1 MADICPPC
9 YGPQV
14 PGTRADEPNYIVCM
28 DGNFQHRRHEAASV
42 EVPGM
47 LKTPSLFIKP
57 DQVAQMEL
65 SMNPALHNAIEGDVD
80 RCTQQHTA
88 ADDARSGRTW
98 NECDDTGLFG
108 MACRHDQ
115 MLQMINIV
123 KSGELKRLG
132 ILYDIGCNIEKGII
146 RRHQFPEE
154 RELNLLKFGTSL
166 FHAYVHEWACQL
178 RYNPRLNQGW
188 GMSDGEGLERI
199 WSFLSPLISPLRYS
213 TKNHRL
219 VALNIRMNH
228 HNDMGKINTVCY
240 LLDRGK
246 HVEQVMKDSQDIL
259 RALEEQSGLQ
269 WNHFKIQWERQ
280 REIQLSTIETA
291 TEKETREQ
299 VEELVLL
306 EDKLRETHQEMI
318 ELRHTRRRNR
328 TDAQNRH
335 LQQLPDTLVMLEGE
349 IESILD
355 ELGTDY
361 FQNLQGGS
369 EAEIKALIKIKIS
382 KSKLYEAKVGVIEM
396 QKRWDQP
403 RSGTR
408 VQHWFKKQM
417 NSKMNMFKKKW
428 ISYNNRAT
436 SFNSDFSPEV
446 PLETPSFDDVK
457 AFGINNFFWSTSRLD
472 HPSEPWAVD
481 VNTQKGIQAYL
492 TVTHCQDEL
501 RRIAR
506 EARQTVTW
514 AIEKSVK
521 MDQLLQ
527 SLQAEPQETDVLTE
541 SQQQV
546 KNTCSEFNCPKAVV
560 QSVFTNIAKKH
571 CRLWLSWNCHIW
583 KLMRW

>member
-1 MADICPPC
+1 MWKHSAVPISPFSRAVDEFLDAHNPLILVPSNNNESDYAFTPRQWRRTLSSAVDAFREMLRREELLSESLLSMNPIDKMADICPPC

-42 EVPGM
+42 KVPGM

-57 DQVAQMEL
+57 DEVAQMEL
-65 SMNPALHNAIEGDVD
+65 SMNPALHNAIEGDV
-80 RCTQQHTA
+80 
-88 ADDARSGRTW
+88 
-98 NECDDTGLFG
+98 
-108 MACRHDQ
+108 
-115 MLQMINIV
+115 
-123 KSGELKRLG
+123 
-132 ILYDIGCNIEKGII
+132 
-146 RRHQFPEE
+146 
-154 RELNLLKFGTSL
+154 
-166 FHAYVHEWACQL
+166 
-178 RYNPRLNQGW
+178 
-188 GMSDGEGLERI
+188 
-199 WSFLSPLISPLRYS
+199 
-213 TKNHRL
+213 
-219 VALNIRMNH
+219 
-228 HNDMGKINTVCY
+228 
-240 LLDRGK
+240 
-246 HVEQVMKDSQDIL
+246 
-259 RALEEQSGLQ
+259 
-269 WNHFKIQWERQ
+269 
-280 REIQLSTIETA
+280 
-291 TEKETREQ
+291 
-299 VEELVLL
+299 
-306 EDKLRETHQEMI
+306 
-318 ELRHTRRRNR
+318 
-328 TDAQNRH
+328 NRH

-408 VQHWFKKQM
+408 VQHPFKKQM

-457 AFGINNFFWSTSRLD
+457 AFGIDNFFWSTSRLD

-514 AIEKSVK
+514 AIEKSIK

-560 QSVFTNIAKKH
+560 QQTWERLVSGQSVVMEFDSEEDQHEEEIFAQEQDFIIHEQN
-571 CRLWLSWNCHIW
+571 
-583 KLMRW
+583 